1 MNAPADTGVARTAA
15 GVAERGTARIGQA
28 PLLDS
33 AEFQALLALYA
44 DYAAVLD
51 AGDWDAWPE
60 FFTEECSYRVQ
71 PRENHERGFPL
82 ATLSF
87 ESKGM
92 LKDRVYGIRET
103 LFHDP
108 YYQRHV
114 VGVPRVHRVDGDRIH
129 AEANYAVFRTKLSQ
143 PTSVFNVGRTIDE
156 VVRTPDGLRFASRL
170 LVYDTELIPNSLIY
184 PI

>member
-1 MNAPADTGVARTAA
+1 MD
-15 GVAERGTARIGQA
+15 
-28 PLLDS
+28 
-33 AEFQALLALYA
+33 FQDYFELTQLYA
-44 DYAAVLD
+44 DYASAVSS
-51 AGDWDAWPE
+51 GHWDLWPE
-60 FFTEECSYRVQ
+60 FFTEECSYRLQ
-71 PRENHERGFPL
+71 PRENYDRGFPL

-114 VGVPRVHRVDGDRIH
+114 VGAPVVRKIDGDRYEC
-129 AEANYAVFRTKLSQ
+129 EANYAVFRTKLSELS
-143 PTSVFNVGRTIDE
+143 SVFSVGRYIDV
-156 VVRTPDGLRFASRL
+156 VVRTPQGLKFSSRQV
-170 LVYDTELIPNSLIY
+170 VYDSEMIPNSIIY

>member
-1 MNAPADTGVARTAA
+1 VSAAMDFARYHEL
-15 GVAERGTARIGQA
+15 VQ
-28 PLLDS
+28 
-33 AEFQALLALYA
+33 LYA
-44 DYAAVLD
+44 DYARAVD
-51 AGDWDAWPE
+51 SGKWDLWPE
-60 FFTEECSYRVQ
+60 FFVDDCIYRLV

-114 VGVPRVHRVDGDRIH
+114 VGAPLVHSSSAERIES
-129 AEANYAVFRTKLSQ
+129 EANYAVFRTKLNELS
-143 PTSVFNVGRTIDE
+143 TVFNVGRYLD
-156 VVRTPDGLRFASRL
+156 VVVATPAGLKFASRVV
-170 LVYDTELIPNSLIY
+170 VYDSEMIPNSIIY

>member
-1 MNAPADTGVARTAA
+1 MIA
-15 GVAERGTARIGQA
+15 
-28 PLLDS
+28 LDFAS
-33 AEFQALLALYA
+33 YQALVQLYA
-44 DYAAVLD
+44 DYAQAVD
-51 AGDWDAWPE
+51 SGDWDLWPE
-60 FFTEECSYRVQ
+60 FFVDECSYRLV
-71 PRENHERGFPL
+71 PRENHERGLPL

-114 VGVPRVHRVDGDRIH
+114 VGAPLVRAASPGRIEC
-129 AEANYAVFRTKLSQ
+129 EANYAVLRTKLDHLS
-143 PTSVFNVGRTIDE
+143 TVFNVGRTID
-156 VVRTPDGLRFASRL
+156 VVVDTPAGLKFASRTV
-170 LVYDTELIPNSLIY
+170 VYDSEMIPNSIIY

>member
-1 MNAPADTGVARTAA
+1 VNF
-15 GVAERGTARIGQA
+15 ERYH
-28 PLLDS
+28 
-33 AEFQALLALYA
+33 ALVQLYA
-44 DYAAVLD
+44 DYAQAVD
-51 AGDWDAWPE
+51 SGDWDLWPE
-60 FFTEECSYRVQ
+60 FFVEACSYRLV
-71 PRENHERGFPL
+71 PRENHERGLPL

-114 VGVPRVHRVDGDRIH
+114 VGAPLVRAATAGRIES
-129 AEANYAVFRTKLSQ
+129 EANYAVFRTKLNELS
-143 PTSVFNVGRTIDE
+143 TVFNVGRTLD
-156 VVRTPDGLRFASRL
+156 VVVDTPAGMKFESRVV
-170 LVYDTELIPNSLIY
+170 VYDSEMIPNSIIY